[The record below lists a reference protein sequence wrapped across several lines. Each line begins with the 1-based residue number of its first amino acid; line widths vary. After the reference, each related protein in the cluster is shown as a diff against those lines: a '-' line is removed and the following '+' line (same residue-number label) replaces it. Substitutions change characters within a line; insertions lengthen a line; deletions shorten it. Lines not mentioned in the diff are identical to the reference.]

1 MITSIDLLAKTGIS
15 RATLNNYIAMYLLPK
30 PEVKRQSVVEG
41 EPPTTLGYFP
51 DWSLDRIYEI
61 SRLKKDGMSMT
72 EIQAHFL
79 GDTIQEKSNTKNVI
93 KQEIKNIY
101 EENTLTTSGQSLNLS
116 IDNIPY
122 AAYMFDYK
130 GNLFWLND
138 MAKKDVLTNAI
149 PDHIS
154 ERSLFPTLFNW
165 AYKLTDIDKTTL
177 IKAHVSP
184 IKHRL
189 QKDGLLNNNQAL
201 NSFDMSRLLEIFEA
215 APSEPNT
222 IMHES
227 IISDPDDMSQRYRLI
242 SMSFREGIF
251 MLYAKERDN
260 IESILGWL
268 SQRNSVIKSLL
279 EKRLPVL
286 TPLAVMVADLQNSIK
301 ICSELPPE
309 EYFELINSIW
319 VTLDPIFRKYYGT
332 YGKHTGDGMLYY
344 FFPQPDQNYL
354 MNALACAFRVKE
366 AMKKISQEWVLRKGW
381 NNQLYMNIGLNS
393 GEEWLGVFKSNVN
406 FEFVVLG
413 ETINTAARL
422 SDLARFGKI
431 WATKTLVS
439 KLDPNDRDKIVFG
452 VDQKGHEGQYFVK
465 NTYSQVS
472 SLMEIDGI
480 KTHKLMD
487 ISSVAVTEIV
497 EHKMER
503 D

>member
-30 PEVKRQSVVEG
+30 PEVKRQSLVEG

-51 DWSLDRIYEI
+51 DWSLERILEI
-61 SRLKKDGMSMT
+61 ASLKKDGMSMA
-72 EIQAHFL
+72 EIQAYFL
-79 GDTIQEKSNTKNVI
+79 GNTIETGEKNKKNII
-93 KQEIKNIY
+93 KQEVKDLY
-101 EENTLTTSGQSLNLS
+101 KENTLSNSAQSLNLS
-116 IDNIPY
+116 VDNIPY

-138 MAKKDVLTNAI
+138 IAKKEVLTNAI

-154 ERSLFPTLFNW
+154 ERSLFPILFNW
-165 AYKLTDIDKTTL
+165 ANKLTELDKATL
-177 IKAHVSP
+177 IKAHISP

-189 QKDGLLNNNQAL
+189 QKDGLQSSNQAL
-201 NSFDMSRLLEIFEA
+201 NKQDMNCLLECFDA
-215 APSEPNT
+215 SLSQPNT

-227 IISDPDDMSQRYRLI
+227 FISDPNDSSQNYRLI

-260 IESILGWL
+260 IQSILGWL
-268 SQRNSVIKSLL
+268 SQRDSVIKSLL

-354 MNALACAFRVKE
+354 MNALACAFSIKE
-366 AMKKISQEWVLRKGW
+366 AMKKINQEWMLKKGW

-439 KLDPNDRDKIVFG
+439 KLDPIDRENIIFG
-452 VDQKGHEGQYFVK
+452 VDQKGLEGQNFVK

-487 ISSVAVTEIV
+487 ISSVAVTEII
-497 EHKMER
+497 EYKNQ
-503 D
+503 

>member
-1 MITSIDLLAKTGIS
+1 MIASIDLLAKTGIS

-30 PEVKRQSVVEG
+30 PEVKRQSLVEG

-51 DWSLDRIYEI
+51 DWSLDRIHEI
-61 SRLKKDGMSMT
+61 TRLKKDGMSMA

-79 GDTIQEKSNTKNVI
+79 GDKIREENHTKNVN
-93 KQEIKNIY
+93 KQEIKDVIK
-101 EENTLTTSGQSLNLS
+101 ENTLNNSGKSLNLS

-138 MAKKDVLTNAI
+138 MAKKNVLTNEI

-154 ERSLFPTLFNW
+154 ERSLFPILFNW
-165 AYKLTDIDKTTL
+165 ANKLNDIDKVTL
-177 IKAHVSP
+177 IKAHISP

-189 QKDGLLNNNQAL
+189 QKDGLANSNQAL
-201 NSFDMSRLLEIFEA
+201 NSLDMKCLLESFDISS
-215 APSEPNT
+215 SEPNT

-227 IISDPDDMSQRYRLI
+227 IISNPDNITQSYRLI
-242 SMSFREGIF
+242 SISFREGIF
-251 MLYAKERDN
+251 MFYAKERDN

-268 SQRNSVIKSLL
+268 SQRDSVIKSLL

-354 MNALACAFRVKE
+354 MNALACAFSIKE
-366 AMKKISQEWVLRKGW
+366 AMKKINQEWALKKGW

-439 KLDPNDRDKIVFG
+439 KLDPVDREKIVFG
-452 VDQKGHEGQYFVK
+452 VDQKGLEGQHFVK

-497 EHKMER
+497 EHR
-503 D
+503 H

>member
-30 PEVKRQSVVEG
+30 PEVKRQSLVEG

-51 DWSLDRIYEI
+51 DWSLERILEI
-61 SRLKKDGMSMT
+61 ASLKKDGMSMA
-72 EIQAHFL
+72 EIQAYFL
-79 GDTIQEKSNTKNVI
+79 GNTIETGEKNKKNII
-93 KQEIKNIY
+93 KQEVKDLY
-101 EENTLTTSGQSLNLS
+101 KENTLSNSAQSLNLS
-116 IDNIPY
+116 VDNIPY

-138 MAKKDVLTNAI
+138 IAKKEVLTNAI

-154 ERSLFPTLFNW
+154 ERSLFPILFNW
-165 AYKLTDIDKTTL
+165 TNKLTELDKATL
-177 IKAHVSP
+177 IKAHISP

-189 QKDGLLNNNQAL
+189 QKDGLQSSNQAL
-201 NSFDMSRLLEIFEA
+201 NRQDMNCLLECFDA
-215 APSEPNT
+215 SLSQPNT

-227 IISDPDDMSQRYRLI
+227 FISDPNDSSQNYRLI

-260 IESILGWL
+260 IQSILGWL
-268 SQRNSVIKSLL
+268 SQRDSVIKSLL

-354 MNALACAFRVKE
+354 MNALACAFSIKE
-366 AMKKISQEWVLRKGW
+366 AMKKINQEWMLKKGW

-439 KLDPNDRDKIVFG
+439 KLDPIDRENIIFG
-452 VDQKGHEGQYFVK
+452 VDQKGLEGQNFVK

-487 ISSVAVTEIV
+487 ISSVAVTEII
-497 EHKMER
+497 EYKNQ
-503 D
+503 

>member
-30 PEVKRQSVVEG
+30 PEVKRQSLVEG

-51 DWSLDRIYEI
+51 DWSLERILEI
-61 SRLKKDGMSMT
+61 ASLKKDGMSMA
-72 EIQAHFL
+72 EIQAYFL
-79 GDTIQEKSNTKNVI
+79 GNTIETGEKNKKNII
-93 KQEIKNIY
+93 KQEVKDLY
-101 EENTLTTSGQSLNLS
+101 KENTLSNSAQSLNLS
-116 IDNIPY
+116 VDNIPY

-138 MAKKDVLTNAI
+138 IAKKEVLTNAI

-154 ERSLFPTLFNW
+154 ERSLFPILFNW
-165 AYKLTDIDKTTL
+165 ANKLTELDKATL
-177 IKAHVSP
+177 IKAHISP

-189 QKDGLLNNNQAL
+189 QKDGLQSSNQAL
-201 NSFDMSRLLEIFEA
+201 NRQDMNCLLECFDA
-215 APSEPNT
+215 SLSQPNT

-227 IISDPDDMSQRYRLI
+227 FISDPNDSSQNYRLI

-260 IESILGWL
+260 IQSILGWL
-268 SQRNSVIKSLL
+268 SQRDSVIKSLL

-354 MNALACAFRVKE
+354 MNALACAFSIKE
-366 AMKKISQEWVLRKGW
+366 AMKKINQEWMLKKGW

-439 KLDPNDRDKIVFG
+439 KLDPIDRENIIFG
-452 VDQKGHEGQYFVK
+452 VDQKGLEGQNFVK

-487 ISSVAVTEIV
+487 ISSVAVTEII
-497 EHKMER
+497 EYKNQ
-503 D
+503 